1 MGDLLSQ
8 TFDIITDLEAL
19 SHEYI
24 KLGRLEAE
32 ARIHRLIKTGIL
44 SYLGLSFIMCT
55 ILQASLGFA
64 ALFVGLWGA
73 DIEKWSRMTV
83 VWQTLLGAS
92 VITGF
97 CACFCLFLVFQ
108 QKSTANPVN

>member
-8 TFDIITDLEAL
+8 TFDIITDIEAL
-19 SHEYI
+19 SNEYI
-24 KLGRLEAE
+24 KLGGLETK
-32 ARIHRLIKTGIL
+32 ARIHRLVKTGIL
-44 SYLGLSFIMCT
+44 SFLGLSLIVCT

-83 VWQTLLGAS
+83 IWQMLLGAS

-97 CACFCLFLVFQ
+97 CSCFCLFPVFQ
-108 QKSTANPVN
+108 QKLTVNPVN